1 MKKIGFICGSL
12 RESSY
17 NNVLVNEMLHTAPK
31 EWKTSVISFKDLP
44 LYNYDEEGE
53 SEPESVTLFREAI
66 QSVDGVIIVS
76 PEYNSGIPGPLKN
89 AIDWASRTKYK
100 DDKSPLIN
108 KPFAVAGGSPGS
120 IGTALGQMQIR
131 QSLLAMNAQVMA
143 GPKIIISRVHDKIDE
158 TTQKLTDER
167 TQRHISSFL
176 SAFDNWVEK
185 F

>member
-12 RESSY
+12 RTGSY
-17 NNVLVNEMLHTAPK
+17 NKVLLNEMIRLAPK
-31 EWKTSVISFKDLP
+31 DWDTSVISFKDLP

-53 SEPESVTLFREAI
+53 SEADSVTLFRESI
-66 QSVDGVIIVS
+66 HNVDGIIIVS

-89 AIDWASRTKYK
+89 AIDWASRTKHK

-108 KPFAVAGGSPGS
+108 KPFAVAEGSPGN

-143 GPKIIISRVHDKIDE
+143 GPKLIVGRVHEKINED
-158 TTQKLTDER
+158 THNLDDER
-167 TQRHISSFL
+167 TQKHINSFL
-176 SAFDNWVEK
+176 SSFNNWVEK